1 MKFVVLNKKR
11 TSMVLIGLFTIL
23 LLLFLFHQYHN
34 NLYTTKIVMGG
45 QFYKQFSEYETN
57 NTVTEERDVEKYFRP
72 SKLPILNDRDI
83 RSDFFNPFWEK
94 KPSEIALPDYLLK
107 TPDDTIINYYSI
119 LRQAANP
126 QKGKGA
132 GCGTLGLAWTPYP
145 VAYNFLSSTYREKL
159 DYNQY
164 LKSFENILHINL
176 IKLKRI
182 ATDEKHPDS
191 MKYFVEIETIEG
203 SEKDVAY
210 FAYYYGYL
218 YIFREGNQYK
228 ISDLQFYGED
238 YLCAPYHGWWHD
250 AESVVDI
257 TYGGWC
263 SLVKER
269 YPTQQD
275 GFVKKIYFKGT
286 DGNDYIIEFFHL
298 TNDTDLQIAQY
309 KKSVNGKWELIKL
322 DSTKCLEKKAST
334 PSEKDYIK
342 DSFYQLVNYSP
353 AKDLLSFTIPKT
365 IPEGYKF
372 YLHVSGRMYMGN
384 KFNVMSFHAFDEES
398 QNYSW
403 ESGKTYTYP
412 LKSEN
417 LIECLLVFG
426 LIGKNNQE
434 LLYAIHIFP
443 DGTKSIERTD

>member
-1 MKFVVLNKKR
+1 LKFVVLNKKR

-228 ISDLQFYGED
+228 ISDLQFYG
-238 YLCAPYHGWWHD
+238 AAH
-250 AESVVDI
+250 
-257 TYGGWC
+257 
-263 SLVKER
+263 
-269 YPTQQD
+269 
-275 GFVKKIYFKGT
+275 
-286 DGNDYIIEFFHL
+286 
-298 TNDTDLQIAQY
+298 
-309 KKSVNGKWELIKL
+309 
-322 DSTKCLEKKAST
+322 
-334 PSEKDYIK
+334 
-342 DSFYQLVNYSP
+342 
-353 AKDLLSFTIPKT
+353 
-365 IPEGYKF
+365 
-372 YLHVSGRMYMGN
+372 
-384 KFNVMSFHAFDEES
+384 
-398 QNYSW
+398 
-403 ESGKTYTYP
+403 
-412 LKSEN
+412 
-417 LIECLLVFG
+417 
-426 LIGKNNQE
+426 
-434 LLYAIHIFP
+434 
-443 DGTKSIERTD
+443 